1 MPHRAIRS
9 PHVEIDGAPL
19 PSHEG
24 DVFHVWPGDLLSYR
38 GLDDSPVRRALQ
50 RAGDSFT
57 LSISGD
63 DDDEPLVATA
73 VPVGPQDSHLG
84 QTMIFCLHP
93 TSSSHEH
100 GEGER

>member
-1 MPHRAIRS
+1 MPQRSIRS

-19 PSHEG
+19 EANAD
-24 DVFHVWPGDLLSYR
+24 DVFYVWPGDLLSYR

-63 DDDEPLVATA
+63 DDDEPLVARA
-73 VPVGPQDSHLG
+73 VPVGPQQCYSG
-84 QTMIFCLHP
+84 QTMIFCLHRAAP
-93 TSSSHEH
+93 PHED
-100 GEGER
+100 